1 MYWTFKTKCVMIKS
15 LESKNVYEVANV
27 YFYKISS
34 EK

>member
-15 LESKNVYEVANV
+15 LESKNVYEVAN
-27 YFYKISS
+27 FYKISS